1 MGGCQSLKGLRE
13 VTFFIAHQAFG
24 RRSMR
29 IVAIVGAAIGGDG
42 VDKCVVCHLPT
53 RRLLCMMRR
62 RNCMGHLNMV
72 INLKPYCCV
81 VLGLLLLHLPILH
94 WSRHAL
100 RGTRRRTTSC
110 MNESSQFPCIRTISI
125 YALENRIGLGDGIC
139 KKSKK
144 AIFLFLYAYSEHG
157 CMVCV

>member
-53 RRLLCMMRR
+53 CRLWLMMRR
-62 RNCMGHLNMV
+62 RICTGHLNMV
-72 INLKPYCCV
+72 INLKPYCYAA
-81 VLGLLLLHLPILH
+81 LGLSLLHLPILH
-94 WSRHAL
+94 WSSHAW
-100 RGTRRRTTSC
+100 RGTRKHTTSF
-110 MNESSQFPCIRTISI
+110 MNDS
-125 YALENRIGLGDGIC
+125 
-139 KKSKK
+139 
-144 AIFLFLYAYSEHG
+144 FLNSRASASLQYMHLKIEMDCA
-157 CMVCV
+157 MVCAKKQKRPASSSC

>member
-94 WSRHAL
+94 WSSHAW

-110 MNESSQFPCIRTISI
+110 MNESFLNSCASGPFQYMHLKIELDWVMVFAKRVLRPASSVCIQ
-125 YALENRIGLGDGIC
+125 
-139 KKSKK
+139 
-144 AIFLFLYAYSEHG
+144 
-157 CMVCV
+157 